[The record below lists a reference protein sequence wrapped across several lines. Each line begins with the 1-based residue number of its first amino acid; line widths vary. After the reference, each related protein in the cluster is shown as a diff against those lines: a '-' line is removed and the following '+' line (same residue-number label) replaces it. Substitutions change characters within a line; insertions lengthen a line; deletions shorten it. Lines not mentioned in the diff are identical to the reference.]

1 MSGATDL
8 RRKAGM
14 YKRMAAVRTS
24 GGHEADRQLLTLAD
38 KLDHEAA
45 RLEGQTEPP
54 RGANGD
60 PAPHIAGHGR
70 ASALRRQPAA
80 RCSRCAA
87 YLAEFERSMIVERVR
102 SGIAKTRATGTR
114 SGKPI
119 GRPAV
124 PPEKIAAIR
133 SALAAG
139 DGIRKVARLIGVG
152 NETVH
157 KIAREM
163 RAAA

>member
-1 MSGATDL
+1 MCG
-8 RRKAGM
+8 
-14 YKRMAAVRTS
+14 V
-24 GGHEADRQLLTLAD
+24 
-38 KLDHEAA
+38 
-45 RLEGQTEPP
+45 
-54 RGANGD
+54 
-60 PAPHIAGHGR
+60 
-70 ASALRRQPAA
+70 
-80 RCSRCAA
+80 
-87 YLAEFERSMIVERVR
+87 LAEFERSMIVERVR

-119 GRPAV
+119 GRPA

>member
-1 MSGATDL
+1 MCG
-8 RRKAGM
+8 
-14 YKRMAAVRTS
+14 VF
-24 GGHEADRQLLTLAD
+24 
-38 KLDHEAA
+38 
-45 RLEGQTEPP
+45 
-54 RGANGD
+54 
-60 PAPHIAGHGR
+60 
-70 ASALRRQPAA
+70 
-80 RCSRCAA
+80 
-87 YLAEFERSMIVERVR
+87 AEFERSMIVERVR
-102 SGIAKTRATGTR
+102 SGIAKAHATRTR

-139 DGIRKVARLIGVG
+139 D

>member
-1 MSGATDL
+1 
-8 RRKAGM
+8 
-14 YKRMAAVRTS
+14 MASPR
-24 GGHEADRQLLTLAD
+24 H
-38 KLDHEAA
+38 A
-45 RLEGQTEPP
+45 RLAHVAESLS
-54 RGANGD
+54 
-60 PAPHIAGHGR
+60 AG
-70 ASALRRQPAA
+70 
-80 RCSRCAA
+80 
-87 YLAEFERSMIVERVR
+87 
-102 SGIAKTRATGTR
+102 
-114 SGKPI
+114 
-119 GRPAV
+119 PAV